1 MMSGMNV
8 DNQGAVHSDMDQWQQ
23 FVATQVQQHTA
34 PLHNK
39 VTELEVLNQQLQQ
52 VVNAFQAG
60 HNMGQQ
66 NMNGQGIRAKA
77 KEPSRYDGS
86 LGSDPTV
93 WLFQF
98 VQYADITNE
107 PAARRPRLASTYLDG
122 KAATW
127 WMGLVAQQPNA
138 DGSQVTWQMF
148 YDGLIAMFKPVN
160 AKKVARD
167 KLAVLNQTHSVVRY
181 NSEFQ
186 QLCLQIN
193 DISEAE
199 KLDKYIRGLKSAI
212 REKVELDEPRTLA
225 DAMSKAQRIDSITY
239 HSRMMHGTEHTSTN
253 TYRTSTA
260 DSTPMELGMV
270 HGDKD
275 ADTDSEALN
284 AFGTRDSRPGGSSTR
299 SNTGRTGNRAFTP
312 RQQLSQ
318 QEFSYCQRNR
328 LCLRCKE
335 PGHIARNCDKPV
347 KPLNLRAR

>member
-1 MMSGMNV
+1 MARPPHG
-8 DNQGAVHSDMDQWQQ
+8 
-23 FVATQVQQHTA
+23 
-34 PLHNK
+34 
-39 VTELEVLNQQLQQ
+39 
-52 VVNAFQAG
+52 
-60 HNMGQQ
+60 
-66 NMNGQGIRAKA
+66 
-77 KEPSRYDGS
+77 DGS
-86 LGSDPTV
+86 SSS
-93 WLFQF
+93 
-98 VQYADITNE
+98 
-107 PAARRPRLASTYLDG
+107 AAECRRG
-122 KAATW
+122 
-127 WMGLVAQQPNA
+127 
-138 DGSQVTWQMF
+138 QVTWQMF

-253 TYRTSTA
+253 TYRTSSA

-299 SNTGRTGNRAFTP
+299 SNTGRTGNRTFTP
-312 RQQLSQ
+312 
-318 QEFSYCQRNR
+318 RNR